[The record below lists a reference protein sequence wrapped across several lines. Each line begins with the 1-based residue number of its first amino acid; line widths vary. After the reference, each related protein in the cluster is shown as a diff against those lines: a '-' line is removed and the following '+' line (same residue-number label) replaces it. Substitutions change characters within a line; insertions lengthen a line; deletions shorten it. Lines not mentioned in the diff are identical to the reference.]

1 MHNSNSNEVFNNNS
15 MNKDDTNENELR
27 ISNIY
32 HINIIELV
40 GLHSYSFLENIN
52 VLNKLYVVDIE
63 ILRIGSNFSIGIS
76 EEYLSGKFYDV
87 LVGFGF
93 GLYGIDSKL
102 NINSINCKNENSL
115 LKKGENKLKKGD
127 NIRFEMKLISL
138 NNSYNHDEDKQIT
151 NENINPFNHNHFL
164 SLNIRCFVNKILY
177 NEEFIPLNY
186 DLKLQTQM
194 TTFNEYEYIILDNIN
209 LFFCISSCELGCSSG
224 ITTLKFTSNFK
235 YKL

>member
-1 MHNSNSNEVFNNNS
+1 MHNSNFNEVFNNNS
-15 MNKDDTNENELR
+15 INKDDTNENELL

-40 GLHSYSFLENIN
+40 GLHSYSFFENIN

-115 LKKGENKLKKGD
+115 LKKGKNKLKKGD
-127 NIRFEMKLISL
+127 ILRFEMKLISL
-138 NNSYNHDEDKQIT
+138 NNSNNHIEDKQIT
-151 NENINPFNHNHFL
+151 NENINTLNHKHFL

-186 DLKLQTQM
+186 DLKLQTQL
-194 TTFNEYEYIILDNIN
+194 TTFNEYEYIIFDNIN
-209 LFFCISSCELGCSSG
+209 LFFCISSCELGCNSG